1 MASFE
6 ENLQS
11 IIDETSRVLAETHSR
26 MNSDSLGASDESAF
40 GIRDGLLVKCR
51 NAIEVILT
59 QNLHIEIEE
68 ERRKRREIEN
78 LYREVKSNN
87 LSQEHKLKETSKKL
101 TVANQ
106 DLEILSAEIL
116 ELKREIK
123 HLDDKTKKQDIKQL
137 SSTQSLMNQNSD
149 LLAEIEDL
157 KSKLAEKHDI
167 MEEWTESVKMFEKKL
182 EQLEEENRI
191 LRIECEEWQNKF
203 KDMSHKCD
211 RLTAQA
217 KISDTLKADLKRAQE
232 DYEKYLN
239 DERKIILHKEEEMKA
254 RYVDLEQKLKETYK
268 KRENDLKKEMTE
280 TIEEIHRNMQ
290 LSSKEHIKTRNENI
304 ALKDEN
310 KSLTAELAQLKKEV
324 ETYKHNIE
332 NLQQEVQNLTEALRN
347 KENDYKAEMSKNKT
361 SISKNNEEIEGMKI
375 LVEKANERTRRAEKR
390 LEDLELDLD
399 SLSEKYNQASA
410 SNLTLMQELDSLKED
425 YRNALEREKILKET
439 LKQKEESHKEYISD
453 LIEDHERNLE
463 THIKNQLAIL
473 EKEKIQNKL
482 EIDNY
487 KQIILKNEETI
498 RKILQ
503 ERNKVETSLKDL
515 ETFANS
521 LKLSFKEQQIK
532 AQESTLK
539 SSDQISLLT
548 LELQR
553 ERERRLQDEVSIS
566 TLQQQVSDL
575 QSKLHQESK
584 LFKSEAMR
592 KDQES
597 LKLRKRYEERMKSF
611 WDQNTK
617 KWEIVASSV
626 EEALASL
633 EWLGER

>member
-1 MASFE
+1 M
-6 ENLQS
+6 
-11 IIDETSRVLAETHSR
+11 
-26 MNSDSLGASDESAF
+26 
-40 GIRDGLLVKCR
+40 
-51 NAIEVILT
+51 
-59 QNLHIEIEE
+59 
-68 ERRKRREIEN
+68 
-78 LYREVKSNN
+78 
-87 LSQEHKLKETSKKL
+87 
-101 TVANQ
+101 
-106 DLEILSAEIL
+106 
-116 ELKREIK
+116 K

-149 LLAEIEDL
+149 LLVEIEDL

-182 EQLEEENRI
+182 EQLEEENKI

-203 KDMSHKCD
+203 KDISHKCD

-239 DERKIILHKEEEMKA
+239 DERKIILQKEEEMRA

-268 KRENDLKKEMTE
+268 ERENDLKKEMTE

-310 KSLTAELAQLKKEV
+310 KTLSVELAQMKKEL
-324 ETYKHNIE
+324 ETSKQTVE
-332 NLQQEVQNLTEALRN
+332 NLQFEVQNLTESLRN
-347 KENDYKAEMSKNKT
+347 KGNDYKAEISKNKT
-361 SISKNNEEIEGMKI
+361 SISKSNEEIEGMKI

-410 SNLTLMQELDSLKED
+410 GNLTLMQELDNLKED
-425 YRNALEREKILKET
+425 YRIALEREKSLKET

-453 LIEDHERNLE
+453 LIEEHERNLE

-473 EKEKIQNKL
+473 EKEKMQNKL

-515 ETFANS
+515 ETFVNS

>member
-26 MNSDSLGASDESAF
+26 MNSESLGASDESAF

-51 NAIEVILT
+51 NAIEVIFT

-87 LSQEHKLKETSKKL
+87 LSLEHKLKETSKKL
-101 TVANQ
+101 TIANQ

-116 ELKREIK
+116 ELKREMK

-149 LLAEIEDL
+149 LLVEIEDL

-182 EQLEEENRI
+182 EQLEEENKI

-203 KDMSHKCD
+203 KDISHKCD

-239 DERKIILHKEEEMKA
+239 DERKIILQKEEEMIA

-268 KRENDLKKEMTE
+268 ERENDLKKEMTE

-310 KSLTAELAQLKKEV
+310 KTLSVELAQMKKEL
-324 ETYKHNIE
+324 ETSKQTVE
-332 NLQQEVQNLTEALRN
+332 NLQFEVQNLTESLRN
-347 KENDYKAEMSKNKT
+347 KGNDYKAEISKNKT
-361 SISKNNEEIEGMKI
+361 SISKSNEEIEGMKI

-410 SNLTLMQELDSLKED
+410 GNLTLMQELDNLKED
-425 YRNALEREKILKET
+425 YRIALEREKSLKET

-453 LIEDHERNLE
+453 LIEEHERNLE

-473 EKEKIQNKL
+473 EKEKMQNKL

-515 ETFANS
+515 ETFVNS